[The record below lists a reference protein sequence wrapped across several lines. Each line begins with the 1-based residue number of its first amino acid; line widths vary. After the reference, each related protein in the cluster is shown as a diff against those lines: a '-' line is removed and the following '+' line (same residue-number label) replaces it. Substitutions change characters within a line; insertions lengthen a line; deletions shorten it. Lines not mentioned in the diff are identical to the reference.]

1 MQDYAMRGWCPWL
14 QHSKLHT
21 AASCFPNS
29 AVKLYNSLDE
39 ETRGLPAS
47 QFMSGL
53 SKSLKARPLYSIK
66 ESYEDLESDWT
77 HWSTTNVY
85 TFINF
90 NYVKKS
96 DVIYLAMAGNA
107 WGNCN
112 GKDKAKVLFKKFPIY
127 ANNFYILQLPGHL
140 QVRLEAIQNLPPTSQ
155 ISPQL
160 DSGTERISNVQLLRW
175 LQRLQFK
182 MGQIELQ
189 SSAATHFYSLWFAN

>member
-1 MQDYAMRGWCPWL
+1 
-14 QHSKLHT
+14 
-21 AASCFPNS
+21 
-29 AVKLYNSLDE
+29 
-39 ETRGLPAS
+39 
-47 QFMSGL
+47 
-53 SKSLKARPLYSIK
+53 
-66 ESYEDLESDWT
+66 
-77 HWSTTNVY
+77 
-85 TFINF
+85 
-90 NYVKKS
+90 
-96 DVIYLAMAGNA
+96 MAGNA
-107 WGNCN
+107 SGNCN

-189 SSAATHFYSLWFAN
+189 SSAATHFYSL